1 MKLRITAAKID
12 CAGFHRKV
20 SVVDRGKILYFRSK
34 FSQNIQ
40 IILVIKAKS
49 FIFGDCNY
57 CFLNTCPAIHITKL
71 PYSFWQ
77 FHFYLCRSPSLL
89 NNPIQIDSHSNLFFD
104 QIQPLPDP
112 QNLLWHHKPQMA
124 GFQSQIL

>member
-12 CAGFHRKV
+12 CAGSLRKV
-20 SVVDRGKILYFRSK
+20 SVVDRGKILYLCSEFLK
-34 FSQNIQ
+34 EIQ
-40 IILVIKAKS
+40 IILVIEAES

-89 NNPIQIDSHSNLFFD
+89 NNPIQIDFHSNLFFD
-104 QIQPLPDP
+104 QIQPFPDP
-112 QNLLWHHKPQMA
+112 WNLFRHHKPQMA
-124 GFQSQIL
+124 GLQRHIL

>member
-1 MKLRITAAKID
+1 MGVSRI
-12 CAGFHRKV
+12 V
-20 SVVDRGKILYFRSK
+20 YFLGISNV
-34 FSQNIQ
+34 FNMLCGTIIQ
-40 IILVIKAKS
+40 D
-49 FIFGDCNY
+49 F
-57 CFLNTCPAIHITKL
+57 PAIHITKL

-112 QNLLWHHKPQMA
+112 WNLFRHHESQMA
-124 GFQSQIL
+124 GLQRQIL

>member
-12 CAGFHRKV
+12 CAGSLRKV
-20 SVVDRGKILYFRSK
+20 SVVDRGKILYLCSEFLK
-34 FSQNIQ
+34 EIQ
-40 IILVIKAKS
+40 IILVIEAES

-112 QNLLWHHKPQMA
+112 RNLFRHHESQMA
-124 GFQSQIL
+124 GLQRQIL